1 VQAEEEIM
9 AKHPST
15 IKEISRDGKAGKFTD
30 HKSDARAGVIRD
42 RESNGSSADAK
53 MLRAWKTISENR
65 GVAKNSRSK

>member
-1 VQAEEEIM
+1 M
-9 AKHPST
+9 AKHTST
-15 IKEISRDGKAGKFTD
+15 IKKDNEDSKAGKFTD

>member
-1 VQAEEEIM
+1 M
-9 AKHPST
+9 AKHSST
-15 IKEISRDGKAGKFTD
+15 VKETSSDGQAGKFTD

-65 GVAKNSRSK
+65 GAAKNSRSK